1 MDFAKFD
8 KQVGIDKLKADVEDA
23 KKNGG
28 SFPEIPKGQYMTT
41 VDKLEI
47 GETKDHRPMLK
58 IQMNIEEGK
67 YKKHKLFMNR
77 VLYGTKNDANMIAS
91 ALGFLESLEPT
102 EDVGP
107 LVFESYNQLNQ
118 LVLDIAE
125 DIDGLEY
132 SVDYDESKF
141 NSISIIEAFEAD

>member
-1 MDFAKFD
+1 MDFSKFD
-8 KQVGIDKLKADVEDA
+8 KEVNINQLKADAEEA

-28 SFPEIPKGQYMTT
+28 DFPEIPEGTYTATME
-41 VDKLEI
+41 KLEL
-47 GETKDHRPMLK
+47 GSTKDQRPMMKVQMK
-58 IQMNIEEGK
+58 ILDGK
-67 YKKHKLFMNR
+67 YKNQRLFMNR

-107 LVFESYNQLNQ
+107 IAFESFAQLNQ
-118 LVLDIAE
+118 LIMDVAE

-132 SVDYDESKF
+132 SVEYDPDAF
-141 NSISIIEAFEAD
+141 NSIHIAEVFEVD

>member
-1 MDFAKFD
+1 MDFSKFD
-8 KQVGIDKLKADVEDA
+8 KAVNLDQLKVDALEA

-28 SFPEIPKGQYMTT
+28 DFPEIPEGTYTAIM
-41 VDKLEI
+41 DKLEL
-47 GETKDHRPMLK
+47 GATKDQRPMMKAQMK
-58 IQMNIEEGK
+58 ILDGK
-67 YKKHKLFMNR
+67 YKNQRLFMNR

-107 LVFESYNQLNQ
+107 VVFESFAQLDQ
-118 LVLDIAE
+118 LIMDIAE

-132 SVDYDESKF
+132 SVEYDPDAF
-141 NSISIIEAFEAD
+141 NSIHIAEVFEVD

>member
-1 MDFAKFD
+1 MDFSKFD
-8 KQVGIDKLKADVEDA
+8 KEVNIDQLKADALEA

-28 SFPEIPKGQYMTT
+28 DFPEIPEGKYTAIME
-41 VDKLEI
+41 KLEL
-47 GETKDHRPMLK
+47 GSTKDQRPMLK
-58 IQMNIEEGK
+58 VQMKILEGK
-67 YKKHKLFMNR
+67 YKNQRLFMNR

-107 LVFESYNQLNQ
+107 VVFESFAQLDQ
-118 LVLDIAE
+118 LIMDVAE

-132 SVDYDESKF
+132 SVEYDPNAF
-141 NSISIIEAFEAD
+141 NSIHIAEVFEVD